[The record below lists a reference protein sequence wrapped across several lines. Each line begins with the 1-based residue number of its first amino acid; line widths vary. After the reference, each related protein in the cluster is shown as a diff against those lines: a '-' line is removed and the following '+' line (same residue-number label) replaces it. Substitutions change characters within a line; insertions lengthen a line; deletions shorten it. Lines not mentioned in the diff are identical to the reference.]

1 MTNTIVNTFNRNL
14 GNGIIMGKALV
25 EAIDHVVAER
35 DTTVIV
41 KLINAANKKGD
52 TQAERAVR
60 TTFASIFIGA
70 KVAKTKEGNIS
81 IKIKDATVSNEAM
94 SILHDL
100 AGVVSMRGSNWSN
113 AFKGE
118 LAPKEFDAQAWAQR
132 QVKANPDKLEAM
144 IAALQA
150 QRNSLKAAA

>member
-1 MTNTIVNTFNRNL
+1 
-14 GNGIIMGKALV
+14 
-25 EAIDHVVAER
+25 
-35 DTTVIV
+35 
-41 KLINAANKKGD
+41 
-52 TQAERAVR
+52 
-60 TTFASIFIGA
+60 
-70 KVAKTKEGNIS
+70 
-81 IKIKDATVSNEAM
+81 
-94 SILHDL
+94 
-100 AGVVSMRGSNWSN
+100 VSMRGSNWSN

>member
-1 MTNTIVNTFNRNL
+1 MTNTIINTFNRNL
-14 GNGIIMGKALV
+14 GNGIIMGKAFA

-70 KVAKTKEGNIS
+70 KIAKTKEGIS

-100 AGVVSMRGSNWSN
+100 AGVVSMRFSNWSN